1 MNLQQLYYFKTIA
14 QLEHYTKAAEQLNVS
29 QSRLSH
35 AIGDLE
41 KELQVTLFV
50 HQGRNVKL
58 TRCGAFLLEY
68 VSQSLDILDRGLE
81 KLSDFVNPDTGSIG

>member
-50 HQGRNVKL
+50 HQRSFSSGICLPVA
-58 TRCGAFLLEY
+58 GY
-68 VSQSLDILDRGLE
+68 S
-81 KLSDFVNPDTGSIG
+81 

>member
-41 KELQVTLFV
+41 KELA
-50 HQGRNVKL
+50 G
-58 TRCGAFLLEY
+58 
-68 VSQSLDILDRGLE
+68 DIVRPSG
-81 KLSDFVNPDTGSIG
+81 T